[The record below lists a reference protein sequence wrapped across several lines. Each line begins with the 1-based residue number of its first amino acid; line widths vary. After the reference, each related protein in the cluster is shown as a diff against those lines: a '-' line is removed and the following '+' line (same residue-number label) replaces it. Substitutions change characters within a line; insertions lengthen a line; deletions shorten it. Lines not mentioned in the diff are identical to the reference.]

1 MEQNLTLQEQVSDPE
16 QRSSSQASSVLQPA
30 GARLTQRLHLEIA
43 SCLSDLRS
51 LCSILT
57 QRAHGQD
64 PNLSLLLG
72 LTSPPPVAE
81 QAEDWMCPEV
91 LQKKLVEAQQL
102 RRDVEELRNVILD
115 RYAQDMG
122 ENCITQ

>member
-1 MEQNLTLQEQVSDPE
+1 MHSHLELVNFNRNLTWTFICNLGTVPLFKYNKLFAQHVSD
-16 QRSSSQASSVLQPA
+16 SCFASPA
-30 GARLTQRLHLEIA
+30 
-43 SCLSDLRS
+43 
-51 LCSILT
+51 
-57 QRAHGQD
+57 
-64 PNLSLLLG
+64 
-72 LTSPPPVAE
+72 PPLVAE
-81 QAEDWMCPEV
+81 QAENWMSPEV

>member
-1 MEQNLTLQEQVSDPE
+1 MNQV
-16 QRSSSQASSVLQPA
+16 LLIFPA
-30 GARLTQRLHLEIA
+30 
-43 SCLSDLRS
+43 
-51 LCSILT
+51 
-57 QRAHGQD
+57 
-64 PNLSLLLG
+64 
-72 LTSPPPVAE
+72 PPAVAE
-81 QAEDWMCPEV
+81 QNEDWMDPDV

>member
-1 MEQNLTLQEQVSDPE
+1 MADWFSGCSSAPQSTVEQQT
-16 QRSSSQASSVLQPA
+16 
-30 GARLTQRLHLEIA
+30 
-43 SCLSDLRS
+43 
-51 LCSILT
+51 
-57 QRAHGQD
+57 
-64 PNLSLLLG
+64 
-72 LTSPPPVAE
+72 
-81 QAEDWMCPEV
+81 EDWMSPEV

>member
-1 MEQNLTLQEQVSDPE
+1 MENVLMEFVFVSAPPAGTEQN
-16 QRSSSQASSVLQPA
+16 
-30 GARLTQRLHLEIA
+30 
-43 SCLSDLRS
+43 
-51 LCSILT
+51 
-57 QRAHGQD
+57 
-64 PNLSLLLG
+64 
-72 LTSPPPVAE
+72 
-81 QAEDWMCPEV
+81 EDWMDPDV

>member
-1 MEQNLTLQEQVSDPE
+1 M
-16 QRSSSQASSVLQPA
+16 
-30 GARLTQRLHLEIA
+30 
-43 SCLSDLRS
+43 
-51 LCSILT
+51 
-57 QRAHGQD
+57 
-64 PNLSLLLG
+64 
-72 LTSPPPVAE
+72 AE
-81 QAEDWMCPEV
+81 QDEDWMSPEV

>member
-1 MEQNLTLQEQVSDPE
+1 MNGILFF
-16 QRSSSQASSVLQPA
+16 PA
-30 GARLTQRLHLEIA
+30 
-43 SCLSDLRS
+43 
-51 LCSILT
+51 
-57 QRAHGQD
+57 
-64 PNLSLLLG
+64 
-72 LTSPPPVAE
+72 PPPVAE
-81 QAEDWMCPEV
+81 LGEDWMSPEV

>member
-1 MEQNLTLQEQVSDPE
+1 MCNSNVVDFFF
-16 QRSSSQASSVLQPA
+16 PA
-30 GARLTQRLHLEIA
+30 
-43 SCLSDLRS
+43 
-51 LCSILT
+51 
-57 QRAHGQD
+57 
-64 PNLSLLLG
+64 
-72 LTSPPPVAE
+72 PPVMSE
-81 QAEDWMCPEV
+81 QEEDWMSPEV

>member
-1 MEQNLTLQEQVSDPE
+1 MKRLFIFAAPPAVAGQV
-16 QRSSSQASSVLQPA
+16 
-30 GARLTQRLHLEIA
+30 
-43 SCLSDLRS
+43 
-51 LCSILT
+51 
-57 QRAHGQD
+57 
-64 PNLSLLLG
+64 
-72 LTSPPPVAE
+72 
-81 QAEDWMCPEV
+81 EDWMDPDV

>member
-1 MEQNLTLQEQVSDPE
+1 MFFLF
-16 QRSSSQASSVLQPA
+16 PA
-30 GARLTQRLHLEIA
+30 
-43 SCLSDLRS
+43 
-51 LCSILT
+51 
-57 QRAHGQD
+57 
-64 PNLSLLLG
+64 
-72 LTSPPPVAE
+72 PPPVAE
-81 QAEDWMCPEV
+81 QDEDWMSPEV

>member
-1 MEQNLTLQEQVSDPE
+1 MFFFVFFFPAPPTVSEQD
-16 QRSSSQASSVLQPA
+16 
-30 GARLTQRLHLEIA
+30 
-43 SCLSDLRS
+43 
-51 LCSILT
+51 
-57 QRAHGQD
+57 
-64 PNLSLLLG
+64 
-72 LTSPPPVAE
+72 
-81 QAEDWMCPEV
+81 EDWMEPDV